1 MKILRVLVADIKTNV
16 WLYFCTTNFMNKIF
30 LVAAF
35 LFSLNLFS
43 QDTTW
48 HKTVDTSSVIVHKD
62 PRIDLLVKKQIQINE
77 ETTRDSRRNMPG
89 YRIQV
94 VSSTDRNKVYAAKS
108 KVYQQFPDLRPYVI
122 YQPPYYK
129 LRVGNFRTQPE
140 AEDFE
145 KQLSQLFPSGLYVI
159 RDTIEVTP
167 ERLKEEG
174 QQ

>member
-1 MKILRVLVADIKTNV
+1 MFTKAQSDSTRLHDTAGIVVVKDARLDQLV
-16 WLYFCTTNFMNKIF
+16 
-30 LVAAF
+30 
-35 LFSLNLFS
+35 
-43 QDTTW
+43 
-48 HKTVDTSSVIVHKD
+48 
-62 PRIDLLVKKQIQINE
+62 RKQQEINE
-77 ETTRDSRRNMPG
+77 ETTRDSRRSMPG
-89 YRIQV
+89 FRIQV
-94 VSSTDRNKVYAAKS
+94 ISSTDRNKVYAAKS
-108 KVYQQFPDLRPYVI
+108 KVYQQFPDLKPYVM

>member
-1 MKILRVLVADIKTNV
+1 MYKYLIILSLLSPAALRAQSDTASARLRPDMPPAVARPDSPGVL
-16 WLYFCTTNFMNKIF
+16 
-30 LVAAF
+30 
-35 LFSLNLFS
+35 
-43 QDTTW
+43 
-48 HKTVDTSSVIVHKD
+48 IVRD
-62 PRIDLLVKKQIQINE
+62 ARIDQLIRKQMEINE
-77 ETTRDSRRNMPG
+77 ETTRDSRRSMPG

>member
-1 MKILRVLVADIKTNV
+1 MFTKAQSDSTRLHDTAGVVVVKDARLDQLV
-16 WLYFCTTNFMNKIF
+16 
-30 LVAAF
+30 
-35 LFSLNLFS
+35 
-43 QDTTW
+43 
-48 HKTVDTSSVIVHKD
+48 
-62 PRIDLLVKKQIQINE
+62 RKQQEINE
-77 ETTRDSRRNMPG
+77 ETTRDSRRSMPG
-89 YRIQV
+89 FRIQV
-94 VSSTDRNKVYAAKS
+94 ISSTDRNKVYAAKS
-108 KVYQQFPDLRPYVI
+108 KVYQQFPDLKPYVM